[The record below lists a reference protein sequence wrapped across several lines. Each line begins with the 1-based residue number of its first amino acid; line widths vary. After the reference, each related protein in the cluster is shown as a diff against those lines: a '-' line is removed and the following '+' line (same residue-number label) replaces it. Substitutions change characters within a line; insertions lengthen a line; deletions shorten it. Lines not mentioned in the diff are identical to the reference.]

1 MQAGD
6 IKLWWNGKCN
16 QPVVLVE
23 KLNKGWLIRLSNGLV
38 VGPVE
43 ELENSLR

>member
-1 MQAGD
+1 MKTGD
-6 IKLWWNGKCN
+6 TRLWWNGKCN

-43 ELENSLR
+43 ESEKILR